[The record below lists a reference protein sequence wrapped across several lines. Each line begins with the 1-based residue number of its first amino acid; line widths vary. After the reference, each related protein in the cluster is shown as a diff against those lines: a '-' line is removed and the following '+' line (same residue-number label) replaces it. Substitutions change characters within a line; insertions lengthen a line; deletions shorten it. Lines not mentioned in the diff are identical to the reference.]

1 MRFVSADKV
10 FIGDG
15 QVLEKG
21 VISFDDAGLI
31 HQILAD
37 RNDPKIPVGELQI
50 LSGIICPGFVN
61 AHCHLELSHLKGV
74 LHQGTG
80 LPSFL
85 TGVTKLRAAGPKEIQ
100 DAMTVADQA
109 MFENGINLVGDI
121 SNGTDSIKVKKT
133 SRILYHTFV
142 ELIGFDKDAAEQRF
156 NSAKSVFG
164 EFEKNSL
171 QASISPH
178 ATYSLSDSLRQKLG
192 KHNAEEENP
201 ISIHNQETESEDEL
215 FISKTGKL
223 MDTFLAFGLTMEG
236 LKYKEAELTA
246 LQSTLPDLETN
257 GPLMLVHNT
266 YTSLEDMN
274 WAIEKRKNLF
284 WCSCPSANLYIELRS
299 PKVSEWLK
307 TGAQVCL
314 GTDSLASNHQLS
326 ILKEMELTQS
336 KSPDI
341 TLNQLIAM
349 ATFNGAK
356 ALGQNKIFGQL
367 NVGTSPGILNLSG
380 NDIDRGRITDH
391 VKLKRLS

>member
-15 QVLEKG
+15 KVLEKG
-21 VISFDDAGLI
+21 VIAFDGAGLI

-37 RNDPKIPVGELQI
+37 RIDPKIPEGELKI
-50 LSGIICPGFVN
+50 LPGIICPGFVN

-85 TGVTKLRAAGPKEIQ
+85 TGVTKLRAANPAEIQ
-100 DAMTVADQA
+100 DAMTAADQA
-109 MFENGINLVGDI
+109 MFANGINLVGDI
-121 SNGTDSIKVKKT
+121 SNGTDSMNVKKT

-142 ELIGFDKDAAEQRF
+142 ELIGFDEDAAEQRL
-156 NSAKSVFG
+156 NSVQNVLAD
-164 EFEKNSL
+164 FEKNNL

-178 ATYSLSDSLRQKLG
+178 ATYSLSDKLRHKLA
-192 KHNAEEENP
+192 KYNAETEKP

-215 FISKTGKL
+215 FISKTGRL
-223 MDTFLAFGLTMEG
+223 MNTFLDFGLTMGG
-236 LKYKEAELTA
+236 LKLHDTGRSA
-246 LQSTLPDLETN
+246 LQSTLPDLETK

-266 YTSLEDMN
+266 YTSSEDMT
-274 WAIEKRKNLF
+274 WAIEKRENLF

-299 PKVSEWLK
+299 PKISEWLK
-307 TGAQVCL
+307 TGAKVCL

-326 ILKEMELTQS
+326 ILKEMELTQTR
-336 KSPDI
+336 SPEI
-341 TLNQLIAM
+341 SLNQLIIM

-356 ALGQNKIFGQL
+356 ALGQNEIFGQL